1 MNKRI
6 QALKEKMDA
15 GKLVKGVF
23 INMGDPMVSEMAGF
37 AGYDFVWLDAEHGP
51 LGRQEILHHIMA
63 AQGSGAAAILRVP
76 GVDRTQLKA
85 ILDMGPD
92 GLIFPF
98 VNNPEI
104 AEEIVRAC
112 SYPDEGGV
120 RGQGPIRAIRYG
132 LDDEG
137 EYISHAY
144 EEVFKIG
151 QIETLEAYEKLDA
164 IMDVKGFDSFFIG
177 AADMGRSIKGTG
189 SSLTVDEVI
198 DDVARRVRARGYY
211 MGAAIGPTMASA
223 KRHMD
228 VGVQWAVFGQDARIL
243 AEGLKKNLD
252 ALKEL

>member
-6 QALKEKMDA
+6 QVLKDKMDA
-15 GKLVKGVF
+15 GKLVKGIF
-23 INMGDPMVSEMAGF
+23 INMADPVVSEMAGF

-51 LGRQEILHHIMA
+51 LGRQEILHHVMA

-85 ILDMGPD
+85 ILDLGPD

-98 VNNPEI
+98 VNDPET

-132 LDDEG
+132 LDNEG
-137 EYISHAY
+137 EYIGRAY
-144 EEVFKIG
+144 GEVFKIG

-177 AADMGRSIKGTG
+177 AADMGRSIKADSGHHD
-189 SSLTVDEVI
+189 LDEVI
-198 DDVARRVRARGYY
+198 ADICRKVRSKGFY
-211 MGAAIGPTMASA
+211 MGAAIGPEPAAA
-223 KRHMD
+223 KHVMSL
-228 VGVQWAVFGQDARIL
+228 GVQWAVFGQDARIL
-243 AEGLKKNLD
+243 SSGLKANLD
-252 ALKEL
+252 ALKDY